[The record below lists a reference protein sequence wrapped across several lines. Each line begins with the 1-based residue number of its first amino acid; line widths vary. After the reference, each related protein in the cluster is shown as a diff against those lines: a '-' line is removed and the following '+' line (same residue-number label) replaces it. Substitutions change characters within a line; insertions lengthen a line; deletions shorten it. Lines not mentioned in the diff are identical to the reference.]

1 MIGLGRDGD
10 GLKQGEMAHAAGG
23 VEELI
28 EGLDL
33 FGAEI
38 GDQGVGGLLARAGTS
53 RAAGA
58 FDGGD
63 GRQQNPGL
71 AQGGDH
77 AHRNRHPLVGRPC
90 RSRGRLDHEGN
101 IGAGWP
107 PKPQTRRQLT
117 GMIRHCLIP
126 RRIVG
131 QLGYVQT
138 KLLRDESGEI
148 MGYCSPVLYQLRKRD
163 ARVPQERE
171 LQRHAQLVPSLPSR
185 SDDLD
190 IGRLEGIEPGQMIA
204 IGRDGED
211 LIAFALGQELMLALR
226 HAVSCPQKVIWAY
239 GQRGVKR
246 HSMWTDMGG
255 AQRLPS
261 IASTERPFG
270 RRMAWATFWAMP
282 ASAPAIRT

>member
-1 MIGLGRDGD
+1 
-10 GLKQGEMAHAAGG
+10 
-23 VEELI
+23 
-28 EGLDL
+28 
-33 FGAEI
+33 
-38 GDQGVGGLLARAGTS
+38 
-53 RAAGA
+53 
-58 FDGGD
+58 
-63 GRQQNPGL
+63 
-71 AQGGDH
+71 
-77 AHRNRHPLVGRPC
+77 
-90 RSRGRLDHEGN
+90 
-101 IGAGWP
+101 
-107 PKPQTRRQLT
+107 
-117 GMIRHCLIP
+117 MIRHCLIP

-185 SDDLD
+185 ADDLD
-190 IGRLEGIEPGQMIA
+190 IGRLEGIEPGQMVA
-204 IGRDGED
+204 IGRDGEY

-255 AQRLPS
+255 AQRCP
-261 IASTERPFG
+261 P
-270 RRMAWATFWAMP
+270 
-282 ASAPAIRT
+282 